1 MGTAVLQPTAVAQTM
16 LTARNPRATTV
27 ALMGL
32 AHIPMSVATPVS
44 ASRLAVSAVP
54 MAHTARRAISAAAT
68 AAQTKPIYAALMGQ
82 RAARGTYASRIR
94 STAGTNAARIPL
106 ARHM

>member
-1 MGTAVLQPTAVAQTM
+1 MGTAVLQPTAAAQTM
-16 LTARNPRATTV
+16 LTARNPQATTV

-32 AHIPMSVATPVS
+32 APIHMSVATLVS

-68 AAQTKPIYAALMGQ
+68 AAQTQPISAALTGQ
-82 RAARGTYASRIR
+82 HVARGTYALRIR